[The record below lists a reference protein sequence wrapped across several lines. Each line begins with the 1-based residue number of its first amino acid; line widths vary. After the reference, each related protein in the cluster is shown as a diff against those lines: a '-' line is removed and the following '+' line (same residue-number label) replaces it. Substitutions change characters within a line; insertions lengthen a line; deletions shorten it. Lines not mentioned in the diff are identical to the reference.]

1 MRKTLAK
8 TMMSFKSSD
17 DPVILLWEIAHD
29 ISVVL

>member
-1 MRKTLAK
+1 
-8 TMMSFKSSD
+8 MSFKSSD